1 MEDFYAFVRSAWV
14 VWMMVLFL
22 GIVAW
27 VLWPSNRDRF
37 RRAARIPLSDD
48 ERPAESATARAKP
61 GSVSSP
67 VSGSAPGSAGND
79 GA

>member
-1 MEDFYAFVRSAWV
+1 MEEFYAFVRSAWV
-14 VWMMVLFL
+14 VWMMALFV

-37 RRAARIPLSDD
+37 RRASRIPLSDD
-48 ERPAESATARAKP
+48 DRPAEPAAGAAPARPA
-61 GSVSSP
+61 
-67 VSGSAPGSAGND
+67 AAGKD

>member
-14 VWMMVLFL
+14 VWMMALFL

-27 VLWPSNRDRF
+27 VLWPSNRERF
-37 RRAARIPLSDD
+37 RRAARIPMSDD
-48 ERPAESATARAKP
+48 DRPDETAEDTPRSAADASAKT
-61 GSVSSP
+61 
-67 VSGSAPGSAGND
+67 

>member
-14 VWMMVLFL
+14 VWMMALFVA
-22 GIVAW
+22 IVAW
-27 VLWPSNRDRF
+27 VLWPSNRERF

-48 ERPAESATARAKP
+48 ERPAEPA
-61 GSVSSP
+61 
-67 VSGSAPGSAGND
+67 AGDGRSEPAVAGKD

>member
-14 VWMMVLFL
+14 VWMMALFVA
-22 GIVAW
+22 IVAW
-27 VLWPSNRDRF
+27 VLWPSNRERF

-48 ERPAESATARAKP
+48 ERPAESA
-61 GSVSSP
+61 
-67 VSGSAPGSAGND
+67 AGDGRSEPAVAGKD